1 MTARR
6 LRLMVLLVM
15 TSLLATGGWTLA
27 ASATAKSS
35 KAKSSKAKSSKRTKR
50 PHATHATHA
59 APALSDTAAA
69 RALFEVN
76 LAAIRD
82 RNGNAYLACYLDSTN
97 LPRTG
102 PDGFELGRAGLAAD
116 LGRAWPDHIDAA
128 DLRLVSLRPGLVYG
142 TYRYRVRYGGQEVAG
157 LSERLF
163 VKTASGWKITAT
175 TAFQEPH
182 GTPPPARALVG
193 ATLIDG
199 TGAPPVAG
207 AVVLLR
213 GGKIECAG
221 PRAAC
226 PVPAGIDVLDVSGL
240 WIVPGVIDAHVHFS
254 QTGWADGRPD
264 ALDVRAKHPY
274 DQVEAGLRLHP
285 ERFGRSY
292 LCAGVTSVFDVGGY
306 PWTLALPAWAEPDP
320 EVPRIAA
327 AGPLLS
333 TRDHW
338 VNLPGERQFIFLRDE
353 AAAREGVPYLAN
365 EGAAA
370 VKVWFIPEKPIPGVR
385 AAGARGRRRGAPAT
399 PAAHRPCHRSGR
411 GEGGAAGR
419 RPRAG
424 AQRLGR
430 AGGPGVPR
438 PGETPGHLLLPPPH
452 RHARLPAHVRE
463 RRQPAAAGGGRP
475 QRLRR
480 PRDPGAHRRDRRAR
494 EHPHGRAARRLRPAH
509 RRARTRR
516 RRQPDHRRARRHP
529 RRHGHRRR
537 QPAHPARRLGLCRD
551 GGHAA
556 GRPDAERGAG
566 RRHPGRRRRDGTR
579 QGPGHDREGQA
590 GRPAGGRRRSTGRR
604 RQPPPPALGGARR
617 RRAFALG
624 AARPGHRARQA
635 VGGLVPLA
643 SFRRGVLISRAAT
656 EDCGP
661 SPKGGKG

>member
-1 MTARR
+1 MIARR

-35 KAKSSKAKSSKRTKR
+35 KAKSSKSKSSAAKSSKRSKR
-50 PHATHATHA
+50 THATHA

-69 RALFEVN
+69 RAVFEAN

-82 RNGNAYLACYLDSTN
+82 RNGKAYLACYLDSTN

-116 LGRAWPDHIDAA
+116 LGKAWPDHIDAA

-175 TAFQEPH
+175 TAFQEPP

-221 PRAAC
+221 SRDAC
-226 PVPAGIDVLDVSGL
+226 PVPAGTDVLDVSGL

-274 DQVEAGLRLHP
+274 DQVVAGLRLHP
-285 ERFGRSY
+285 ERFGRTY
-292 LCAGVTSVFDVGGY
+292 LCAGVTAVFDVGGY
-306 PWTLALPAWAEPDP
+306 PWTLALPAWAEPEP
-320 EVPRIAA
+320 EEPRIAA

-338 VNLPGERQFIFLRDE
+338 VNLPAERQFIFLRDE
-353 AAAREGVPYLAN
+353 AAAREGVRYLATA
-365 EGAAA
+365 GAAA
-370 VKVWFIPEKPIPGVR
+370 VKVWFIPEKPIPELEPLVT
-385 AAGARGRRRGAPAT
+385 AAGDEARLRRLPLIVHATGLAEAKAALRAGAHVLVHSVWDLPVDQEFLDLAKRQGTFYCPTLTVMRGYQRMFESAANRQPPAVDDPNGCVDPETMARIAETAGLESTRTAEQLATSAKRTAERESVAAANLVTVARAGIPLAMGTDAGNPLTLHGVSVYAEMEAMQRAGLT
-399 PAAHRPCHRSGR
+399 PSEVLTAATR
-411 GEGGAAGR
+411 GGAAAMGR
-419 RPRAG
+419 AKDLGTIEKGKLADLLVVAADPRADI
-424 AQRLGR
+424 ANL
-430 AGGPGVPR
+430 
-438 PGETPGHLLLPPPH
+438 
-452 RHARLPAHVRE
+452 
-463 RRQPAAAGGGRP
+463 
-475 QRLRR
+475 
-480 PRDPGAHRRDRRAR
+480 
-494 EHPHGRAARRLRPAH
+494 RRLRWVVRGGVVRSLSELHAL
-509 RRARTRR
+509 ATR
-516 RRQPDHRRARRHP
+516 
-529 RRHGHRRR
+529 GIK
-537 QPAHPARRLGLCRD
+537 
-551 GGHAA
+551 
-556 GRPDAERGAG
+556 
-566 RRHPGRRRRDGTR
+566 
-579 QGPGHDREGQA
+579 
-590 GRPAGGRRRSTGRR
+590 
-604 RQPPPPALGGARR
+604 PP
-617 RRAFALG
+617 
-624 AARPGHRARQA
+624 
-635 VGGLVPLA
+635 
-643 SFRRGVLISRAAT
+643 S
-656 EDCGP
+656 
-661 SPKGGKG
+661 